1 MGRVGILAERKRKA
15 RSVTVIETK
24 IKKANIIQGQPFFDH
39 NDVYDIPMEETIK
52 DLLNVNDSS
61 TVNDG
66 QKDCIKFDFEI
77 LEKENPKRG
86 PNKAIPET
94 ESLVLEGDILITK
107 QIPASGKINVNRN
120 LKFTNEERNIILQ
133 KHMLSDESI
142 TLIQHKICLK
152 SNSQIYLVFKIQ

>member
-1 MGRVGILAERKRKA
+1 MGRVGISAERKRKA

-66 QKDCIKFDFEI
+66 
-77 LEKENPKRG
+77 
-86 PNKAIPET
+86 
-94 ESLVLEGDILITK
+94 
-107 QIPASGKINVNRN
+107 
-120 LKFTNEERNIILQ
+120 
-133 KHMLSDESI
+133 
-142 TLIQHKICLK
+142 
-152 SNSQIYLVFKIQ
+152 